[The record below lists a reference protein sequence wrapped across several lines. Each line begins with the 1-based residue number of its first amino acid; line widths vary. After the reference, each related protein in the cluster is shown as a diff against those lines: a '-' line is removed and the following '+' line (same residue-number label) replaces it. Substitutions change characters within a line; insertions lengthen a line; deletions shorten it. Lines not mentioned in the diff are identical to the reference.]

1 MGVIKAKWV
10 ENLSRK
16 EKQNGFKKKKKQIWS
31 RPTSKHPIYE
41 LPSAYAADFLNN
53 GKLYDIT

>member
-16 EKQNGFKKKKKQIWS
+16 EKQKGEKKKQINLV
-31 RPTSKHPIYE
+31 K
-41 LPSAYAADFLNN
+41 A
-53 GKLYDIT
+53 

>member
-16 EKQNGFKKKKKQIWS
+16 EKQKGGKKSKLIWS
-31 RPTSKHPIYE
+31 RPNF
-41 LPSAYAADFLNN
+41 LPVTILTNRPGYKATLKIS
-53 GKLYDIT
+53 G